1 MKIRAFETPFVRQAT
16 YVEWNYPTMSVGII
30 FKRITAMKKLLN
42 RGFRFIVALSFLT
55 ATQSSYALTTGTVL
69 GTDFVNGQTTYSTT
83 FSDGTIAN
91 FVGSRSFEKK
101 TQDDMTGV
109 GISGG
114 RTAGEIDIHE
124 TLTGSFSQAV
134 IISTLTVGL
143 LFDGPEYSDVNEIA
157 KLLVNFADGG
167 VDTFYLTATGTHTAT
182 WTGQGSPLTLGSG
195 AVDGG
200 NGAWLLNNPFGLRS
214 VDSIV
219 FSASADFSRQSCR
232 NCANQSDYTLVSMT
246 VTPVLEAYTSAMM
259 FTGLLLMGVLA
270 LRHTKF

>member
-1 MKIRAFETPFVRQAT
+1 
-16 YVEWNYPTMSVGII
+16 
-30 FKRITAMKKLLN
+30 MKKLLN
-42 RGFRFIVALSFLT
+42 RGFRFILALLFLT
-55 ATQSSYALTTGTVL
+55 ATHSSYALITGTVL
-69 GTDFVNGQTTYSTT
+69 DSDFVNGQTNYTTT
-83 FSDGTIAN
+83 FSDGTKAT
-91 FVGSRSFEKK
+91 FTGSRSFEKK
-101 TQDDMTGV
+101 TQDGMTGV

-114 RTAGEIDIHE
+114 KTAGEIDIDE
-124 TLTGSFSQAV
+124 TLTGSFSKAV

-143 LFDGPEYSDVNEIA
+143 LFDGPEYNDVNEVA

-167 VDTFYLTATGTHTAT
+167 VDTFYLTATGTHTAS
-182 WTGQGSPLTLGSG
+182 WTGQGSPLSLGSG

-246 VTPVLEAYTSAMM
+246 VTPVPEAHASAMM
-259 FTGLLLMGVLA
+259 FAGLLLIGTFT
-270 LRHTKF
+270 LRRMKF